1 MKLTGKQIGITVT
14 ASVTGLFAGALLVS
28 GGIRIQLLSL
38 AGLLALPPV
47 AVGLIVA
54 DTRAQGKV
62 NQAEAKA
69 DEALRSLDGMTIK
82 LTASEEKEARL
93 QVELAEIQNS
103 LNRAK
108 ELLKACEVERSQS
121 AEVIGQQYLKI
132 DELQAALVSHQEQ
145 VEALEVEIEV
155 WEEEFHS
162 KLNIEAEKRFQAAK
176 LAEIKRIESENDAL
190 TKEAIEIARQ
200 YRQWA
205 NLADARLQGRRE
217 FVENITSSYNSKI
230 SDFGQSYSKQVS
242 GYLEQI
248 EILNCKVAALQQ
260 KLQGDLVQP
269 EYGQF
274 GYAVEGKIANDIA
287 RRVWEE
293 LQIPLAVK
301 GYQVKPDGSTDVGY
315 GFSRS
320 VPVDA
325 LLSDL
330 SRHSGDIAKSLGLH
344 KITNVRK
351 LEISDLL
358 VLTFRREPALKES
371 EINQLVGTAQEFT
384 RYIVSNQ
391 IRYRLIA
398 DPHSGKT
405 PTTAVM
411 LSAIL
416 SSGTRQ
422 ANTEKGA
429 KVPHT
434 LVAVAYPGRESS
446 LKDERYPLDLFLKY
460 ATEASAVKS
469 FGDAVEDW
477 KYRKTHT
484 SYAKQFFQIWCWD
497 EFDNTIASASDPKG
511 VAEDIKQLLKQAHHT
526 NQGWIFSGQS
536 VMTSQIP
543 GFTNDDR
550 SLFIEIVIGIPKI
563 RKYIETYGKQRNS
576 DETLNKLRKNLDAI
590 QDYVEH
596 QNERITD
603 EARQL
608 RVALVMDSR
617 SPKLFFLPN
626 LDDVDFDV
634 SVITES
640 EKLASQVKSGSGVH
654 PSPASS
660 GSPDAEKYNVDGAS
674 VTAVPSGR
682 PKSTIPHCPECG
694 SSNVSA
700 LKDGRYRC
708 KDCGVKRAVSK
719 VIWK

>member
-1 MKLTGKQIGITVT
+1 MKNFTVT
-14 ASVTGLFAGALLVS
+14 VGASVCGFCAGLFLAS
-28 GGIRIQLLSL
+28 GGNNTSFVKTFSL
-38 AGLLALPPV
+38 AGLMSLPTVFVAHLIVDSQATQKINKAEEQIGLVATEASQAKVLLSSIELKNVQLVQELATLHQTLESVESDRAKSTTTASTLQHMVADLQQRLEAAGERVEDLEAEVSEWETQFNDRV
-47 AVGLIVA
+47 AVEAEQRLKQARNREIQMI
-54 DTRAQGKV
+54 TSEHRAISQ
-62 NQAEAKA
+62 EAMQLY
-69 DEALRSLDGMTIK
+69 EALRQWGLKIAHGHSTKRELIVNLVSAYNNNLDD
-82 LTASEEKEARL
+82 LNQLVDKERD
-93 QVELAEIQNS
+93 
-103 LNRAK
+103 
-108 ELLKACEVERSQS
+108 
-121 AEVIGQQYLKI
+121 QYLQQI
-132 DELQAALVSHQEQ
+132 
-145 VEALEVEIEV
+145 EALRERVGLLQHE
-155 WEEEFHS
+155 
-162 KLNIEAEKRFQAAK
+162 LN
-176 LAEIKRIESENDAL
+176 
-190 TKEAIEIARQ
+190 
-200 YRQWA
+200 
-205 NLADARLQGRRE
+205 
-217 FVENITSSYNSKI
+217 
-230 SDFGQSYSKQVS
+230 
-242 GYLEQI
+242 
-248 EILNCKVAALQQ
+248 
-260 KLQGDLVQP
+260 GDLVEP
-269 EYGQF
+269 SYGQF
-274 GYAVEGKIANDIA
+274 GYSLEGRIANDIA
-287 RRVWEE
+287 RRFWEE
-293 LQIPLAVK
+293 LRIPLSVQGFQMK
-301 GYQVKPDGSTDVGY
+301 SDGSVDVGY
-315 GFSRS
+315 GYSRS

-330 SRHSGDIAKSLGLH
+330 SRHSGDIAKSLGIH
-344 KITNVRK
+344 KITSIRK
-351 LEISDLL
+351 LEISDL
-358 VLTFRREPALKES
+358 VILTFRREPALKES

-563 RKYIETYGKQRNS
+563 RKYLETYGKQRNS
-576 DETLNKLRKNLDAI
+576 DETLGKLRKSLDAI
-590 QDYVEH
+590 QDHVEH
-596 QNERITD
+596 QNDKITD

-626 LDDVDFDV
+626 LDDVNFDV
-634 SVITES
+634 NVITES

-654 PSPASS
+654 PSPVSS
-660 GSPDAEKYNVDGAS
+660 GSPDAEKYNADGAS

-708 KDCGVKRAVSK
+708 RDCGVKRAVSK